1 MGTEQATK
9 SATLAPAPSNVIHVA
24 FGNNRR
30 RAYDAYVKG
39 SALDENPATALEAE
53 AAYKEAL
60 RLNPRLDLAYTNLG
74 NLRYR
79 AGDERGAEA
88 LWHAALTVRQA
99 QPEALYNLGHLLLE
113 RGESRQ
119 SIAWFE
125 KAIEADPRF
134 ADAHFNLA
142 MAWEQS
148 GERGKADPHWRRYL
162 ELDPAGTGAEIAREH
177 LGAGAAGKSGGRQR
191 RS

>member
-60 RLNPRLDLAYTNLG
+60 RLDPRLDLAYTNLG

-88 LWHAALTVRQA
+88 RLHGAR
-99 QPEALYNLGHLLLE
+99 
-113 RGESRQ
+113 
-119 SIAWFE
+119 
-125 KAIEADPRF
+125 
-134 ADAHFNLA
+134 
-142 MAWEQS
+142 
-148 GERGKADPHWRRYL
+148 
-162 ELDPAGTGAEIAREH
+162 AGDH
-177 LGAGAAGKSGGRQR
+177 GRQR
-191 RS
+191 GQHHVDAERVHRGQRRHHRDELGHRQAVLGAIDRGGDGRVHEHPWENGAA